1 MKRLCLSALLLSL
14 PALLFAQS
22 LSNTVET
29 GSAHTAPNSPAT
41 VTAEPAPNSTST
53 AFVIDIQA
61 TDDIKQ
67 LLTRHLELQRYRELT
82 DLNDDELDRLMSQA
96 KEDARKLLGTLGYFS
111 PSIAIERQSANS
123 GTPWPVVKITVAPG
137 EATRVQQV
145 QITFTGAI
153 ATDAAAAAQR
163 EQIQASWSLRTG
175 SRFTQTAWDAA
186 KLQVLRQLTTQR
198 YPAGRIS
205 STRADIDPDAYQ
217 ANLEITLDSG
227 AGYRMGDL
235 VISGLNRY
243 DEDLVRRLARIPP
256 GMDYSQAE
264 LVDAQQR
271 LSDSGYFDSA
281 FLTLDTT
288 SNPQAAQ
295 IMVKLREARLQKLV
309 LGVGISTD
317 TGPRL
322 SVEHTH
328 HKVPGIGW
336 RAVSKLQID
345 RENRAIGS
353 ELTSPPDADNWRWVA
368 SGLLQNQLLGTRDVT
383 SQQLR
388 GGRKQSNQRIDR
400 NLYLQYDRAASV
412 DTDTTEPEI
421 AQSISANYAFA
432 VRYYDTLPF
441 PQAGWGWG
449 AEVGGGSTLGA
460 DAQVYTR
467 LLTRWQGFWGLGK
480 GEPNGQTTQAGAGR
494 IAMRAVAGAILA
506 KDDINLPSTQL
517 FLAGG
522 DNSVRGYGLHDI
534 GVTLADGSTTAGRY
548 LATGSIEWQRPIRA
562 NGNLS
567 DWESTV
573 FVDAGAVANQTS
585 ELSPKVGV
593 GVGVRWKSP
602 VGPLQI
608 DLAYGVDVKRFRLHM
623 NLGFTF

>member
-1 MKRLCLSALLLSL
+1 MKSLVLTVVLLAWSSLLLAQAT
-14 PALLFAQS
+14 PAETVNTDTVAADAPPASAAKAAFA
-22 LSNTVET
+22 
-29 GSAHTAPNSPAT
+29 
-41 VTAEPAPNSTST
+41 
-53 AFVIDIQA
+53 IDIQA
-61 TDDIKQ
+61 PEEIKQ
-67 LLTRHLELQRYRELT
+67 LLTRHLELQRYRETT
-82 DLNDDELDRLMSQA
+82 DLNDDELDRLMAQA
-96 KEDARKLLGTLGYFS
+96 KEDARKLIGTLGYFA
-111 PSIAIERQSANS
+111 PSIAIERQAASS
-123 GTPWPVVKITVAPG
+123 TIPRPVVKITVTPG
-137 EATRVQQV
+137 EATRVQHV
-145 QITFTGAI
+145 EITFTGAI

-163 EQIQASWSLRTG
+163 EKIQASWPLRAG
-175 SRFTQTAWDAA
+175 SRFTQIAWDAA
-186 KLQVLRQLTTQR
+186 KLQALRQLTAQR
-198 YPAGRIS
+198 YPAGRIG
-205 STRADIDPDAYQ
+205 STLADIDPDAHQ
-217 ANLEITLDSG
+217 ATLAIMLDSG
-227 AGYRMGDL
+227 AAYRMGDL
-235 VISGLNRY
+235 VISGLSRY
-243 DEDLVRRLARIPP
+243 DEDLVRRLARITP
-256 GMDYSQAE
+256 GTDYSQAE

-288 SNPQAAQ
+288 TNPDAANV
-295 IMVKLREARLQKLV
+295 MAKLREARLQKLV

-322 SVEHTH
+322 SLEHTH
-328 HKVPGIGW
+328 HKVPGIDW
-336 RAVSKLQID
+336 RAVSKLQVD
-345 RENRAIGS
+345 RENRAIGT

-368 SGLLQNQLLGTRDVT
+368 SGLLQNQLLGTSDVT

-388 GGRKQSNQRIDR
+388 GGRKKSSQRIDR
-400 NLYLQYDRAASV
+400 NLYLQYDRAESV
-412 DTDTTEPEI
+412 DTDMTQPVL

-441 PQAGWGWG
+441 PSSGWGWG

-460 DAQVYTR
+460 DRQVYTR
-467 LLTRWQGFWGLGK
+467 LLTRWQGFLDFGSR
-480 GEPNGQTTQAGAGR
+480 ETNGGATHASPGR
-494 IAMRAVAGAILA
+494 LAMRASAGAIIA
-506 KDDINLPSTQL
+506 KSDITLPSTQL

-534 GVTLADGSTTAGRY
+534 GVTLADGSVTAGRY
-548 LATGSIEWQRPIRA
+548 LATGSIEWQRPIRVK
-562 NGNLS
+562 GNLS

-593 GVGVRWKSP
+593 GLGARWKSP